1 MSGDTLFT
9 ALKLN
14 LCYFPHAALVWN
26 REEGKKQNK
35 TKHRIIIPQYITIV
49 YNA

>member
-26 REEGKKQNK
+26 RKEGKKKQKKASYNYP
-35 TKHRIIIPQYITIV
+35 TV
-49 YNA
+49 YNHGL

>member
-26 REEGKKQNK
+26 REEGKKKQNK
-35 TKHRIIIPQYITIV
+35 ASYNYPTV
-49 YNA
+49 YNHSL